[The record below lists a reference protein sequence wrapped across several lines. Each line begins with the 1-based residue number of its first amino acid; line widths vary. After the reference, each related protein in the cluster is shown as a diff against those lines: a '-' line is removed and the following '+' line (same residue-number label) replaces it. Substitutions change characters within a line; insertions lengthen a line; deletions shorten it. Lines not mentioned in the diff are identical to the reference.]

1 MLSIIHCDMDAF
13 FAAVEQRDDPD
24 LRGKPVVVGGRPDS
38 RGVVST
44 ASYEAR
50 RFGVHSAMPSRQARR
65 LCPEAIFVRPHF
77 DKYHQVSEEI
87 RRIMGQFSDRIE
99 PLSLDE
105 AFLDVSPQDGVHIG
119 RALKEAIRRQTGLTA
134 SVGVSYNK
142 FLAKL
147 ASDWNKPDG
156 LMVID
161 EYRAAEL
168 LPGLPVRKLWG
179 VGERTEELLESLG
192 IHTVADLLA
201 TGERRLEPVLG
212 GRAGEL
218 LLLAR
223 GVDYRPVQPEHET
236 KSIGAETTFDV
247 DQARLDTL
255 LEVIREYADDLSAR
269 LRLER
274 MKART
279 VTVKLRYDN
288 FRTQTRSLTLTDATD
303 DPLALY
309 AAGEDLLARMEVDA
323 EHRVRLVGLQV
334 ANFLR
339 PGDPMQMSLPL

>member
-1 MLSIIHCDMDAF
+1 MLSIVHCDMDAF
-13 FAAVEQRDDPD
+13 FASVEQRDNPE
-24 LRGKPVVVGGRPDS
+24 LRGKPVVVGGNPDS

-65 LCPEAIFVRPHF
+65 LCPEAIFVRPNF
-77 DKYHQVSEEI
+77 DKYQRASDQI
-87 RRIMGQFSDRIE
+87 RRIMLQFTDRVE

-105 AFLDVSPQDGVHIG
+105 AFLDIGNQDGVQVG
-119 RALKEAIRRQTGLTA
+119 RQLKETIRRELNLAA

-147 ASDWNKPDG
+147 GSDWNKPDG
-156 LMVID
+156 FMVID

-168 LPGLPVRKLWG
+168 LPSLPVRRLWG

-192 IHTVADLLA
+192 IHTVADLLQA
-201 TGERRLEPVLG
+201 GEKTLGPILGRR
-212 GRAGEL
+212 AQEL

-223 GVDYRPVQPEHET
+223 GVDYRPVEPEQET
-236 KSIGAETTFDV
+236 KSVGAETTFDV
-247 DQARLDTL
+247 DQARLDAL
-255 LEVIREYADDLSAR
+255 LEVVREYADDLATR

-274 MKART
+274 LKART
-279 VTVKLRYDN
+279 VTVKLRYSN
-288 FRTQTRSLTLTDATD
+288 FHNQSRSLTLTEPSD

-309 AAGEDLLARMEVDA
+309 AAAEDLLARLTVDA

-334 ANFLR
+334 SNFLR
-339 PGDPMQMSLPL
+339 PGDPMQLFLSV

>member
-1 MLSIIHCDMDAF
+1 MDAF
-13 FAAVEQRDDPD
+13 FAAVEQRDNPE
-24 LRGKPVVVGGRPDS
+24 LRGKPVVVGGNPDS

-50 RFGVHSAMPSRQARR
+50 RFGIHSAMPSRQARR
-65 LCPEAIFVRPHF
+65 LCPEAVFVRPNF
-77 DKYHQVSEEI
+77 DKYHQVSEQI
-87 RRIMGQFSDRIE
+87 RQIMHQFTDRLE

-105 AFLDVSPQDGVHIG
+105 AFLDVSPGDGIHVG
-119 RALKEAIRRQTGLTA
+119 RQVKEAIRQQLNLTA

-147 ASDWNKPDG
+147 GSDWNKPDG
-156 LMVID
+156 FMVID

-168 LPGLPVRKLWG
+168 LPGLPVRRLWG

-192 IHTVADLLA
+192 IHTVGDLLQA
-201 TGERRLEPVLG
+201 GEKRLEPVLG
-212 GRAGEL
+212 RRAQEL

-223 GVDYRPVQPEHET
+223 GVDYRPVEPEQET
-236 KSIGAETTFDV
+236 KSIGAETTFDI
-247 DQARLDTL
+247 DQARLDSL

-274 MKART
+274 LQART
-279 VTVKLRYDN
+279 VTVKLRYSN
-288 FRTQTRSLTLTDATD
+288 FRNQTRSITLAAPTD

-309 AAGEDLLARMEVDA
+309 AAAEDLLGKLAVDA

-334 ANFLR
+334 TNFLR
-339 PGDPMQMSLPL
+339 PGDPLQLFWPV

>member
-13 FAAVEQRDDPD
+13 FAAVEQRDSPE

-50 RFGVHSAMPSRQARR
+50 RFGVHSAMPSRQAKR
-65 LCPEAIFVRPHF
+65 LCPEAVFVRPSF
-77 DKYHQVSEEI
+77 DKYQRASEQI
-87 RRIMGQFSDRIE
+87 RQIMRQFSDRVE

-119 RALKEAIRRQTGLTA
+119 RQLKEAVRRQTGLTA

-156 LMVID
+156 FMVID

-168 LPGLPVRKLWG
+168 LPGLPVRHLWG
-179 VGERTEELLESLG
+179 VGERTEELLVSLG

-201 TGERRLEPVLG
+201 AGERRLEPVLG
-212 GRAGEL
+212 RRAHEL
-218 LLLAR
+218 VLLAR

-255 LEVIREYADDLSAR
+255 LEVMREYADDLAAR

-274 MKART
+274 MKAKT

-288 FRTQTRSLTLTDATD
+288 FRNQTRSLTLPEPTDE
-303 DPLALY
+303 PLVLY
-309 AAGEDLLARMEVDA
+309 AAAEDLLARLEVDA
-323 EHRVRLVGLQV
+323 EHRVRLIGLQV
-334 ANFLR
+334 AHFLH
-339 PGDPMQMSLPL
+339 PGDPVQLSLSL

>member
-1 MLSIIHCDMDAF
+1 MLSIVHCDMDAF
-13 FAAVEQRDDPD
+13 FASVEQRDNPE
-24 LRGKPVVVGGRPDS
+24 LRGKPVVVGGNPDS

-65 LCPEAIFVRPHF
+65 LCPEAIFVRPNF
-77 DKYHQVSEEI
+77 DKYQRASDQI
-87 RRIMGQFSDRIE
+87 RRIMQQFTDRVE

-105 AFLDVSPQDGVHIG
+105 AFLDIGNQDGVQVG
-119 RALKEAIRRQTGLTA
+119 RQLKETIRRELNLAA

-147 ASDWNKPDG
+147 GSDWNKPDG
-156 LMVID
+156 FMVID

-168 LPGLPVRKLWG
+168 LPSLPVRRLWG

-192 IHTVADLLA
+192 IHTVADLLQA
-201 TGERRLEPVLG
+201 GEKTLGPILGRR
-212 GRAGEL
+212 AQEL

-223 GVDYRPVQPEHET
+223 GVDYRPVEPEQET
-236 KSIGAETTFDV
+236 KSVGAETTFDV
-247 DQARLDTL
+247 DQARLDAL
-255 LEVIREYADDLSAR
+255 LEVVREYADDLATR

-274 MKART
+274 LKART
-279 VTVKLRYDN
+279 VTVKLRYSN
-288 FRTQTRSLTLTDATD
+288 FHNQSRSLTLAEPSD

-309 AAGEDLLARMEVDA
+309 AAAEDLLARLTVDA

-334 ANFLR
+334 SNFLR
-339 PGDPMQMSLPL
+339 PGDPMQLFLSV